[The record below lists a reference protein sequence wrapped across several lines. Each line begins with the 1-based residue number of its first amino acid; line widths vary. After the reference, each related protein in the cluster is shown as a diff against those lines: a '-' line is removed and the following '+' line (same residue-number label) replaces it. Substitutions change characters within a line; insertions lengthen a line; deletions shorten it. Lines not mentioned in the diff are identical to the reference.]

1 MNTAFQTKAKHRRY
15 HYNEMIRTKEEG
27 SWQQRMTTSVSDVCA
42 SYRGSPAHF
51 QNVIGIT
58 YYQLSYIDVS

>member
-1 MNTAFQTKAKHRRY
+1 
-15 HYNEMIRTKEEG
+15 MIRTKEEG
-27 SWQQRMTTSVSDVCA
+27 SWHQRMTTSVSDVCA